1 MTGQMCPGILLYV
14 RREAKLVRF
23 MKKEIFAVLVL
34 LLLIGGTYLLAGKE
48 RGGPVEDYTV
58 QTGGVIQVTGLVER
72 SYNITYDELSRLPA
86 KNVEAPLYCVGEP
99 GKVRKNGTWKGVPL
113 KTVLE
118 LAGPQGGAYKV
129 ALYASDGFTTDFY
142 LNTVM
147 GDENIIIAY
156 EFNGEPITP
165 RIVAPG
171 RWGYKWI
178 KYLTKIELV
187 SYDFKG
193 TWESAGYP
201 DDAYITDGSSLGR

>member
-1 MTGQMCPGILLYV
+1 MRKDVFAFFTIILL
-14 RREAKLVRF
+14 L
-23 MKKEIFAVLVL
+23 
-34 LLLIGGTYLLAGKE
+34 GGTYLLAGNGMKE
-48 RGGPVEDYTV
+48 SKTGDY
-58 QTGGVIQVTGLVER
+58 GSPIEGVIQVTGLVER
-72 SYNITYDELSRLPA
+72 PYNLTYDELSKLPS
-86 KNVEAPLYCVGEP
+86 KEVEAALYCVGEP

-118 LAGPQGGAYKV
+118 LAKPAGGAYKV

-142 LNTVM
+142 LDTVM
-147 GDENIIIAY
+147 REEDIIIAY
-156 EFNGEPITP
+156 ELNGEPITP

-178 KYLTKIELV
+178 KYPTKIELV

-201 DDAYITDGSSLGR
+201 DDAYITDGSSPGR

>member
-1 MTGQMCPGILLYV
+1 M
-14 RREAKLVRF
+14 RKDAFAFLV
-23 MKKEIFAVLVL
+23 II
-34 LLLIGGTYLLAGKE
+34 LLIGGTYLLAKDDGN
-48 RGGPVEDYTV
+48 RTTVEAPREL
-58 QTGGVIQVTGLVER
+58 GVIQVTGLVEKP
-72 SYNITYDELSRLPA
+72 YNLTYDELSKLPYRE
-86 KNVEAPLYCVGEP
+86 VEAPLYCVGEP

-118 LAGPQGGAYKV
+118 LAKPKGGAYKV

-142 LNTVM
+142 LDTVIRD
-147 GDENIIIAY
+147 GDILIAY

-165 RIVAPG
+165 RIVALG

-178 KYLTKIELV
+178 KYPTKIELV

-201 DDAYITDGSSLGR
+201 DDAYITDGSSPGR

>member
-1 MTGQMCPGILLYV
+1 M
-14 RREAKLVRF
+14 RKS
-23 MKKEIFAVLVL
+23 IFAFLVII
-34 LLLIGGTYLLAGKE
+34 LLIGGTYILGRDDENTAPAEAPKE
-48 RGGPVEDYTV
+48 P
-58 QTGGVIQVTGLVER
+58 GVIQVTGLVER
-72 SYNITYDELSRLPA
+72 PYNLTYDELSKLPSRE
-86 KNVEAPLYCVGEP
+86 VEAPLYCVGEP

-118 LAGPQGGAYKV
+118 LAGPQSRAYKV

-142 LNTVM
+142 LDTVRE
-147 GDENIIIAY
+147 DEDIIIAY

-178 KYLTKIELV
+178 KYLTGIELV
-187 SYDFKG
+187 SYDFTG

-201 DDAYITDGSSLGR
+201 DDAYIPDDLSPGR

>member
-1 MTGQMCPGILLYV
+1 M
-14 RREAKLVRF
+14 R
-23 MKKEIFAVLVL
+23 KEIFGFLVL
-34 LLLIGGTYLLAGKE
+34 LLLIAGTYLLAKGEEKQ
-48 RGGPVEDYTV
+48 GSDYIPSTA
-58 QTGGVIQVTGLVER
+58 GVIQVTGLVER
-72 SYNITYDELSRLPA
+72 PYNITYDELSKLPS
-86 KNVEAPLYCVGEP
+86 KEVEAALYCVGEP

-118 LAGPQGGAYKV
+118 LAKPTGGTYKV

-142 LNTVM
+142 LDTVM
-147 GDENIIIAY
+147 RDEDIIIAY
-156 EFNGEPITP
+156 ELNGELITP

-201 DDAYITDGSSLGR
+201 DDAYITDQSPGG